1 MTNWLASKWL
11 QWPLMM
17 MTLYIS
23 WIFLVLSPL
32 CPRKGP
38 FLSKIVPSGGG
49 RYWLVLL
56 SLLWW
61 LTKILRVEPKLWKLC
76 SLDQSRVLLESSAL
90 RSFCFP
96 AQTNLFWTLRCLRHG
111 FWLKIRFRPS
121 PLNYYQNSDERPGQQ
136 RELLGQF
143 HGGTC
148 WFLQFYG
155 LADLLFLK

>member
-56 SLLWW
+56 PCFDDCHKDTSGGTKALKAVLIRPKQSSTGEFCPPLLLFPGPNKSLLN
-61 LTKILRVEPKLWKLC
+61 I
-76 SLDQSRVLLESSAL
+76 
-90 RSFCFP
+90 
-96 AQTNLFWTLRCLRHG
+96 TLPRHG